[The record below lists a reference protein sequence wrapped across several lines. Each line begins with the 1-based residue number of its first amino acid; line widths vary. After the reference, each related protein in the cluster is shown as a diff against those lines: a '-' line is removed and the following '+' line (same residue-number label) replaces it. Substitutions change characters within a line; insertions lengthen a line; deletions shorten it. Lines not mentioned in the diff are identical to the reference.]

1 MVWRGCSVLLLLL
14 VLCFLTWSQ
23 AAGNNTYD
31 LSAEEDREL
40 ERELQTL
47 NKPFVKSFK
56 DKYGITYDCVDIY
69 NQPAFDHPLL
79 KNHTLQVNYH
89 LVPAL
94 MSFFIIISFL
104 HPTISLPLSHEHAS
118 KTLLFLIHT
127 ELFL

>member
-56 DKYGITYDCVDIY
+56 LVCNVCSSPEHITHLYIY
-69 NQPAFDHPLL
+69 VFW
-79 KNHTLQVNYH
+79 
-89 LVPAL
+89 
-94 MSFFIIISFL
+94 ISR
-104 HPTISLPLSHEHAS
+104 
-118 KTLLFLIHT
+118 
-127 ELFL
+127 